1 MTYDFI
7 LCIVF
12 RKIVFKAI
20 KQKKKGKKRPKNVM
34 ICVGNGDCNQV
45 YNKNKDLIIMHIHGK
60 LSYWGQRVW
69 VDMTDG
75 HYTEKWEDKLERV
88 RE

>member
-20 KQKKKGKKRPKNVM
+20 KQKKNGKKAYKC
-34 ICVGNGDCNQV
+34 IGDGDV
-45 YNKNKDLIIMHIHGK
+45 IVIKFITKIK
-60 LSYWGQRVW
+60 F
-69 VDMTDG
+69 
-75 HYTEKWEDKLERV
+75 
-88 RE
+88 